1 MRLTGTRL
9 LAATGAVLLGACGP
23 GCAHHVTPEIRRT
36 SFAPHAAATI
46 GDRPVAEFL
55 LARTAIL
62 MAGANVDR
70 PADPASAP
78 SAPERELT
86 PGDGLGFGTAT
97 AIDPR
102 GYLLTASHCVSR
114 GPVYLVFSTARGH
127 PRIERARVVWQ
138 GDFARNEPDLALLRI
153 MHRLDA
159 TLEWAAEFKRGDPVF
174 AAGLNYDQTF
184 HFDSGCVAGEV
195 TRIAHHAETAFP
207 HDHVFHQAPLHSGDS
222 GGPLTTTAGRLIG
235 INTGA
240 GSLHVWPFSWRVSR
254 AERPDLAWLRR
265 LIEADYATP

>member
-1 MRLTGTRL
+1 MRLPGTRL
-9 LAATGAVLLGACGP
+9 LAATGAVLLGACAP
-23 GCAHHVTPEIRRT
+23 GCAHRVTPEMRRI
-36 SFAPHAAATI
+36 SFEPHATATI
-46 GDRPVAEFL
+46 GGRPVAEFL

-62 MAGANVDR
+62 MTGTDANAAGE
-70 PADPASAP
+70 PASAP
-78 SAPERELT
+78 SAPELELAPRE
-86 PGDGLGFGTAT
+86 GLGFGTAT

-102 GYLLTASHCVSR
+102 GYLLTASHCVGR
-114 GPVYLVFSTARGH
+114 GPVYLVFSSPRAH

-153 MHRLDA
+153 VHRLDA
-159 TLEWAAEFKRGDPVF
+159 TLEWAADFKPGDPVF

-235 INTGA
+235 INTGT
-240 GSLHVWPFSWRVSR
+240 GSLQVWPFSWRVSR

-265 LIEADYATP
+265 LIETDYAAP

>member
-1 MRLTGTRL
+1 MRLPGTRL
-9 LAATGAVLLGACGP
+9 LGATGALLLGACAP
-23 GCAHHVTPEIRRT
+23 GCTHRVTPEIRRT
-36 SFAPHAAATI
+36 SFEPHAATTI
-46 GDRPVAEFL
+46 AGRPVAEFL

-62 MAGANVDR
+62 MTGTDDHGIN
-70 PADPASAP
+70 DPASAP
-78 SAPERELT
+78 TVSAQELT
-86 PGDGLGFGTAT
+86 PRDGLGFGTAT

-102 GYLLTASHCVSR
+102 GYLLTASHCVGR
-114 GPVYLVFSTARGH
+114 GPVYLVFSSPGAR

-153 MHRLDA
+153 VHRLDA

-174 AAGLNYDQTF
+174 AAGLNYDQSF
-184 HFDSGCVAGEV
+184 HLDSGCVAGAV
-195 TRIAHHAETAFP
+195 TRIAHHAESAFP
-207 HDHVFHQAPLHSGDS
+207 HDQVFHQAPLHGGDS
-222 GGPLTTTAGRLIG
+222 GGPLTTIAGRLIG

-265 LIEADYATP
+265 LIEADYGAP